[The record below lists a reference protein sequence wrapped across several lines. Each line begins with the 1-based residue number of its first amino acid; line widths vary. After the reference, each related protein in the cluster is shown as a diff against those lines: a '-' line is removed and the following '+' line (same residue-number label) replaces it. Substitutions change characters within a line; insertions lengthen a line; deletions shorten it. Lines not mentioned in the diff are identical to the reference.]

1 MSYSFSYFFPPKK
14 EESLKENNNRQ
25 YFSSIMG
32 GEIEPG
38 KKENEI
44 YEIDDDDLREQQENQ
59 IDQITDVSFKDK
71 QFYKLW
77 NKYIIN
83 KDIYKFYMKDYLEE
97 FIEKNFEIII
107 KNNLKEN
114 LLIHLICLFD
124 FGQLNKITFK
134 ELINKILEK
143 EKSNNNL
150 KI

>member
-1 MSYSFSYFFPPKK
+1 MSNSNSYIFQIKK
-14 EESLKENNNRQ
+14 EESSKEKINRI
-25 YFSSIMG
+25 YFNSVIG
-32 GEIEPG
+32 GLMDPG
-38 KKENEI
+38 KKQSEM

-107 KNNLKEN
+107 KNKLKKNIKINLEN
-114 LLIHLICLFD
+114 INKIK
-124 FGQLNKITFK
+124 QINKITFK
-134 ELINKILEK
+134 
-143 EKSNNNL
+143 
-150 KI
+150 